1 VGIKEVDNRIIVM
14 AERLTGKQ
22 QRFVEE
28 YIVCLNATEACRRAG
43 YAGEDNVLAVLGS
56 KMVRNGKILAAID
69 DQLNAFAM
77 PASEVLTHLTDIARG
92 DVADVLNG
100 VGGIDPL
107 EAVRRGKSH
116 MIKKFKTKTITTIGK
131 GKDDDDVEV
140 FEAEI
145 EMYDRL
151 KALELLAKYHD
162 LINKIRI
169 DDWRTQAIADIRSG
183 NLPFEALADAFDK
196 DLASELFR
204 AAGVPISTE

>member
-1 VGIKEVDNRIIVM
+1 M
-14 AERLTGKQ
+14 ADRLTAKQ
-22 QRFVEE
+22 QRFVDE

-43 YAGEDNVLAVLGS
+43 YAGEDSVLAVMGS
-56 KMVRNGKILAAID
+56 KMVRNGKILDAIKE
-69 DQLNAFAM
+69 QLDSFAM

-92 DVADVLNG
+92 DLADVLNG
-100 VGGIDPL
+100 LGGIDPL

-116 MIKKFKTKTITTIGK
+116 MIKKIKTKTITTMGK

-169 DDWRTQAIADIRSG
+169 DDWRTQAIADIRAG
-183 NLPFEALADAFDK
+183 NLPFQSLAEAFDE
-196 DLASELFR
+196 DLATELFR
-204 AAGVPISTE
+204 AAGVPISAE